1 MWQWVSEE
9 DVELWGSGV
18 SMGGVGS
25 SMCVSLCVGTVG
37 VRLGIIY
44 TPFC

>member
-1 MWQWVSEE
+1 MWRRVSEG

-25 SMCVSLCVGTVG
+25 SMCVSLCVGAVG
-37 VRLGIIY
+37 VGLRIIY